1 MVADLMLYGGL
12 MKMNKDET
20 WKGICPVCRNDVA
33 VGYENDLYTVAKMSE
48 HIGATL
54 DCPHCNALLKLND
67 DLTCSDFG
75 TELSEIYKGA
85 GLNVSKEEAKSNYIE
100 F

>member
-1 MVADLMLYGGL
+1 
-12 MKMNKDET
+12 MNKDKT
-20 WKGICPVCRNDVA
+20 WKGICPVCGNDVA

-48 HIGATL
+48 HIGAAL

-85 GLNVSKEEAKSNYIE
+85 GLNVSEEEAKSNYIE

>member
-1 MVADLMLYGGL
+1 MGGRF
-12 MKMNKDET
+12 NEDET
-20 WKGICPVCRNDVA
+20 WKGICPICGKDVA

>member
-1 MVADLMLYGGL
+1 MGDLTLI
-12 MKMNKDET
+12 NKDET
-20 WKGICPVCRNDVA
+20 WKGICPICGKDVA
-33 VGYENDLYTVAKMSE
+33 VGYDNDLYTIEEVSK

-67 DLTCSDFG
+67 DFTCSDFG
-75 TELSEIYKGA
+75 AELSEIYKNT
-85 GLNVSKEEAKSNYIE
+85 GLNVTKEEAKSNYIE

>member
-1 MVADLMLYGGL
+1 MGDLTLIS
-12 MKMNKDET
+12 KDET
-20 WKGICPVCRNDVA
+20 WKGICPICGKDVA
-33 VGYENDLYTVAKMSE
+33 AGYENDLYTIGEVSK

-67 DLTCSDFG
+67 DLTCSEFVE
-75 TELSEIYKGA
+75 ELSEIYKNT
-85 GLNVSKEEAKSNYIE
+85 GLNVTKEESKSNYIE

>member
-1 MVADLMLYGGL
+1 MGDLTLIS
-12 MKMNKDET
+12 KDET
-20 WKGICPVCRNDVA
+20 WKGICPICGKDVA
-33 VGYENDLYTVAKMSE
+33 VGYDNDLYTIEEVSK

-67 DLTCSDFG
+67 DFTCSDFG
-75 TELSEIYKGA
+75 AELSEIYKNT
-85 GLNVSKEEAKSNYIE
+85 GLNVTKEEAKSNYIE